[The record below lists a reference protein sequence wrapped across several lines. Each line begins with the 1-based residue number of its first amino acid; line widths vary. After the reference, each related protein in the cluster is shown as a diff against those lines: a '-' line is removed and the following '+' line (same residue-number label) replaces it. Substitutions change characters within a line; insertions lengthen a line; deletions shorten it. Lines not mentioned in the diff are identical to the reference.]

1 MDTVDFM
8 GFENHGRNRRFQ
20 HAAQAQPL
28 VAHGG
33 DMVGIGLDEDDVVA
47 GPHQMHADDGADR
60 AGADNGERL
69 ALHHPRPFANGTSG
83 RPRREA
89 PAKAWVCPHGAWPRT
104 ALPKTVTRFILP

>member
-8 GFENHGRNRRFQ
+8 GFENHGRNRRLQ

-47 GPHQMHADDGADR
+47 GPHL
-60 AGADNGERL
+60 AGM
-69 ALHHPRPFANGTSG
+69 
-83 RPRREA
+83 
-89 PAKAWVCPHGAWPRT
+89 AKAAGVVYSLAYGDQPAIIEELFDWAERH
-104 ALPKTVTRFILP
+104 LKDE